1 MKSYQSTLNLFL
13 ACCSKNS
20 SPNPLWFPNPYA
32 DAVFR
37 LAWKWSLLS
46 FPSIPPFASLS
57 FCSQPDFLLYLL
69 NLGTSP
75 IRAKENSFTLN
86 HHPPLRHWPCPCTV
100 CIANTNLCH
109 LHPKMHLIYILVWR
123 LQLHRISVIAPTK
136 LHLLSTQSNKYVGI
150 CHKLVQTYPK
160 KNWFL
165 LRWWLHV
172 TLFYNISPYQWH
184 I

>member
-20 SPNPLWFPNPYA
+20 SPNPLRFPNPYA

-46 FPSIPPFASLS
+46 FSSIPPFASLS

-69 NLGTSP
+69 NLGTSL

-109 LHPKMHLIYILVWR
+109 LHPKMHLIYILVVVVR
-123 LQLHRISVIAPTK
+123 CDVCNCTASVIAPTK
-136 LHLLSTQSNKYVGI
+136 LHLLSTQSNM
-150 CHKLVQTYPK
+150 
-160 KNWFL
+160 
-165 LRWWLHV
+165 LRR
-172 TLFYNISPYQWH
+172 NMP
-184 I
+184 

>member
-1 MKSYQSTLNLFL
+1 MALTNSVHKPSFLIWMLIFYECNQIFILTSSLYDFTDSTLNLFL

-20 SPNPLWFPNPYA
+20 SPNLLWFPNPYA

-86 HHPPLRHWPCPCTV
+86 HHPPPRHWPCPCTV
-100 CIANTNLCH
+100 CIANNNLCH
-109 LHPKMHLIYILVWR
+109 LHPKMHLIYT
-123 LQLHRISVIAPTK
+123 LHWCDVCNCTAY
-136 LHLLSTQSNKYVGI
+136 Q
-150 CHKLVQTYPK
+150 
-160 KNWFL
+160 L
-165 LRWWLHV
+165 LRRPNCTYWVHNLIN
-172 TLFYNISPYQWH
+172 T
-184 I
+184 

>member
-1 MKSYQSTLNLFL
+1 MHVAQKI
-13 ACCSKNS
+13 AP
-20 SPNPLWFPNPYA
+20 PNPSWFSNPYA

-69 NLGTSP
+69 NLGTSL

-86 HHPPLRHWPCPCTV
+86 HHPPRTTAL
-100 CIANTNLCH
+100 AMS
-109 LHPKMHLIYILVWR
+109 MHGVHSEHQFVSFASEDASHIYTMVWR

-136 LHLLSTQSNKYVGI
+136 LHLLSTQSNSKVGI
-150 CHKLVQTYPK
+150 CHKLMAYPK
-160 KNWFL
+160 SFGFCLGGDYTIVK
-165 LRWWLHV
+165 
-172 TLFYNISPYQWH
+172 TQGQ
-184 I
+184 

>member
-1 MKSYQSTLNLFL
+1 MNKQPLILNLFL
-13 ACCSKNS
+13 AFCSKNS

-46 FPSIPPFASLS
+46 FSSIPPFASLS

-69 NLGTSP
+69 NLGTSL

-86 HHPPLRHWPCPCTV
+86 HHPTLRRHWPCPCTV

-109 LHPKMHLIYILVWR
+109 LHPKMHLIYTPWCDVCNCTAY
-123 LQLHRISVIAPTK
+123 Q
-136 LHLLSTQSNKYVGI
+136 
-150 CHKLVQTYPK
+150 
-160 KNWFL
+160 L
-165 LRWWLHV
+165 LRRPNCTSWVHNLTV
-172 TLFYNISPYQWH
+172 T
-184 I
+184 